1 METLEQLHKQVR
13 GLSFFDVQVFVYLGK
28 YLNSKA
34 VASELEVLPSKV
46 SRSLSA
52 MRLVFNDKLFIRRQ
66 YNFEPSPLAVQLYP
80 LMESVKANLDRMV
93 PVVMGNQGRAKQ
105 ERQKVNLAVPAT
117 LSNGL
122 TNYLLEAARSQGE
135 EIDISL
141 RIWSGSLNTDTN
153 SDAIDLGIYLSAVPV
168 KGAESEFIAFSKN
181 TCVVADKTHPL
192 WQQFDRFEEVIF
204 DYPFV
209 VTECASFNDNQDPM
223 EDFAKLNGRIL
234 NIRARVNTLDE
245 LVSMLGHRD
254 SFSFT
259 GGRRTVEFLRANDNL
274 KVRLV
279 PSQIRRRLHQGIGN
293 GAREPGYY
301 LTYKERQS
309 CPAWLLEALRR
320 YILECV
326 EVEDLLN

>member
-1 METLEQLHKQVR
+1 METLEQLHKQIR
-13 GLSFFDVQVFVYLGK
+13 SLSFFDVQVFVYLGK

-34 VASELEVLPSKV
+34 VAAELEVLPSKV

-52 MRLVFNDKLFIRRQ
+52 MRSVFNDKLFIRRQ

-80 LMESVKANLDRMV
+80 MMESVKSNLDRMV
-93 PVVMGNQGRAKQ
+93 PVVMGNQGKEQR

-122 TNYLLEAARSQGE
+122 TSYLLEAARQNGE

-141 RIWSGSLNTDTN
+141 RIWSGSLNSDTN
-153 SDAIDLGIYLSAVPV
+153 SDAIDLGVYFSAVPV
-168 KGAESEFIAFSKN
+168 KGAESEFIAYSKS
-181 TCVVADKTHPL
+181 TCVVAAKSHPL

-209 VTECASFNDNQDPM
+209 VTECASFNDAQDPM
-223 EDFAKLNGRIL
+223 EIFAKLNGRDL

-245 LVSMLGHRD
+245 LVSMLGHQD

-259 GGRRTVEFLRANDNL
+259 GGRRTIEFLKANECLN
-274 KVRLV
+274 VRLV
-279 PSQIRRRLHQGIGN
+279 PSQTRRRIHQGIGN
-293 GAREPGYY
+293 GSREPGYY
-301 LTYKERQS
+301 LTYKDRQT
-309 CPAWLLEALRR
+309 CPQWLLEALRC
-320 YILECV
+320 YIHDSL
-326 EVEDLLN
+326 EVEDLLT